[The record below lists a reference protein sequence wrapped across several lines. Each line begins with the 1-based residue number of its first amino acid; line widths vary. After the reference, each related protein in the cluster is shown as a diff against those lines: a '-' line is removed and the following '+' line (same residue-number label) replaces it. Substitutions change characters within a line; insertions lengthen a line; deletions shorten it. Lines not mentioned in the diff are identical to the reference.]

1 MMDYSVHLE
10 RFSQFT
16 RSQLKRMTI
25 THFFT
30 LQLLLYVEK
39 RTGSPR
45 YEDMSN
51 LLTAGFLTAGGAE
64 DDIPK
69 LFSADALAK
78 LKQRKVIRRNAKA

>member
-1 MMDYSVHLE
+1 
-10 RFSQFT
+10 
-16 RSQLKRMTI
+16 
-25 THFFT
+25 
-30 LQLLLYVEK
+30 
-39 RTGSPR
+39 
-45 YEDMSN
+45 MSN